1 MNSFNSSPGTGLD
14 ALSLDRSLVQTLAVG
29 LRTAELY
36 QPDNAVVTAVVARL
50 KELLHQR
57 INQGPVE
64 LGVRNRCM
72 FANGRRVRLS
82 AADYPRFAY
91 LLRVFEDWRIQGFT
105 FWGALSAKQ
114 LATFLWIV
122 ANERE
127 GSTETL
133 VDRLERA
140 QLIDVEVIA
149 AAEDGTQVR
158 QRDKGST
165 ATGPYIA
172 GGLPGVSA
180 GRSGWANDD
189 SPETAYFKAVTVA
202 QHANENLR
210 RGDRLGARRV
220 RRVTQAIVDHVIREP
235 TSLLALSTIKDYDM
249 YLISHSTNVAILSAM
264 LGLRLGLAKSELGEL
279 TLAAF
284 LHDIGKTAL
293 PDELV
298 TKPGAL
304 TDDEWLD
311 MRRHPQ
317 LGALAILEQQHLT
330 PSMMRALRVAY
341 EHHVNYDLG
350 GYPHLPGLTRTSLF
364 SRIIMVADRYDAMT
378 TSRPYRR
385 HNFTPFEAIGYLA
398 ARAGTAVDPVVLRY
412 FVEMMGIYPVGTLL
426 RLTNGEVGVVQ
437 APPGEGSASNRP
449 VIRLLSD
456 NTEIDLNAVDDT
468 GVFIYDIL
476 EVANPG
482 NIGQVAAVSPERL
495 VVSDTEGDEIA

>member
-82 AADYPRFAY
+82 AADYPRFVY
-91 LLRVFEDWRIQGFT
+91 LLRVFEDWGIQGFT

-149 AAEDGTQVR
+149 AAENGTQLR

-165 ATGPYIA
+165 ATGPSTA

-189 SPETAYFKAVTVA
+189 SPETAYFKAV
-202 QHANENLR
+202 
-210 RGDRLGARRV
+210 
-220 RRVTQAIVDHVIREP
+220 
-235 TSLLALSTIKDYDM
+235 
-249 YLISHSTNVAILSAM
+249 
-264 LGLRLGLAKSELGEL
+264 
-279 TLAAF
+279 
-284 LHDIGKTAL
+284 
-293 PDELV
+293 
-298 TKPGAL
+298 
-304 TDDEWLD
+304 
-311 MRRHPQ
+311 
-317 LGALAILEQQHLT
+317 
-330 PSMMRALRVAY
+330 
-341 EHHVNYDLG
+341 
-350 GYPHLPGLTRTSLF
+350 
-364 SRIIMVADRYDAMT
+364 
-378 TSRPYRR
+378 
-385 HNFTPFEAIGYLA
+385 
-398 ARAGTAVDPVVLRY
+398 
-412 FVEMMGIYPVGTLL
+412 
-426 RLTNGEVGVVQ
+426 
-437 APPGEGSASNRP
+437 
-449 VIRLLSD
+449 
-456 NTEIDLNAVDDT
+456 
-468 GVFIYDIL
+468 
-476 EVANPG
+476 
-482 NIGQVAAVSPERL
+482 
-495 VVSDTEGDEIA
+495 